1 MPVYDYK
8 CTAHG
13 IFYGLATMADSD
25 KPHHCPVCGVL
36 SPRIIC
42 VPKAVLDMPSETRTA
57 IALNEKNQHEPLIS
71 TADQRHHD
79 KLHAKQCGCHKPVKR
94 QLLFTANGDKMFPSA
109 RPWMI
114 SH

>member
-8 CTAHG
+8 CASHG
-13 IFYGLATMADSD
+13 IFYGLATLAESAA
-25 KPHHCPVCGVL
+25 PGHCPVCGVL

-42 VPKAVLDMPSETRTA
+42 VPRGILDMAPETRTA
-57 IALNEKNQHEPLIS
+57 LARNEKSQHEPVIS
-71 TADQRHHD
+71 TAERRQEDTQ
-79 KLHAKQCGCHKPVKR
+79 HAKHCGCHKPVKR
-94 QLLFTANGDKMFPSA
+94 QLLLTANGDKMFPSA